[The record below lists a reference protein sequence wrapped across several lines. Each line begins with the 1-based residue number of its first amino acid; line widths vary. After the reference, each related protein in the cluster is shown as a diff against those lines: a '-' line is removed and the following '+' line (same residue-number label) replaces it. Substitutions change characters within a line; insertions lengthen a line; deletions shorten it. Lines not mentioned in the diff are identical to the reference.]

1 MLCLS
6 MPIYISPFSFRNTK
20 RIISTFSSTINKL
33 NHLNNR
39 LDRRLYLP
47 WIYRWSSSYAFR
59 ERDVNPKHSYSYLL
73 EGYPIIFEPNQKEL
87 TKAQKLFT
95 KGNNKFVTS
104 VMEFEQLDRLP
115 YTLPEIAFIGRSNA
129 GKSTLINA
137 IACGGNRFART
148 SKKPGHTRLLN
159 FYSIANKLF
168 LVDTPGYGYRS
179 PKYFEE
185 LVQRY
190 TVNRTRLR
198 NSCLLIDSRHGFKSN
213 DLEALAVMEDY
224 GLSYQIVL
232 TKVDCVTRGNMLRLL
247 SDVYEIVHKT
257 NCCLP
262 QVFPVSAKR
271 RKGLAE
277 LRCFIASTTNQ
288 LT

>member
-1 MLCLS
+1 MTALAVNYSVGIPL
-6 MPIYISPFSFRNTK
+6 
-20 RIISTFSSTINKL
+20 L
-33 NHLNNR
+33 NAYCI
-39 LDRRLYLP
+39 LDRRLHLP

-87 TKAQKLFT
+87 TKAQNLFT

-115 YTLPEIAFIGRSNA
+115 YTLPE
-129 GKSTLINA
+129 
-137 IACGGNRFART
+137 
-148 SKKPGHTRLLN
+148 GHTRLLN

-262 QVFPVSAKR
+262 QVFPVSFLVPIR
-271 RKGLAE
+271 NDQ
-277 LRCFIASTTNQ
+277 FYYDSYQ
-288 LT
+288 LNGCNV